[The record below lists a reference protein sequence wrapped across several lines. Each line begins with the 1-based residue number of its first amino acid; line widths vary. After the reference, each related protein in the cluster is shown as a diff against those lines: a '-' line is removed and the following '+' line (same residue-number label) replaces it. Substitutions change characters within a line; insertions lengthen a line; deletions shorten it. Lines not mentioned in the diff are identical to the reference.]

1 MASQPYPGRVPTRAR
16 DRLLDTAEELFYAQG
31 AAATGVE
38 QILEASG
45 VGRASFYRHFAGKE
59 ELELAVLAQRRRRW
73 ATEFVPRVRALGG
86 HPLDVFDV
94 LAARLEETGFRGC
107 AFLNAMVEV
116 PDPQAAVHRV
126 AVDQKEDQQ
135 RFFADLL
142 AEHGYPDPDGRLA
155 ARLQL
160 LYDGASVTGIRER
173 SGLPALEAREMAQLL
188 LERAAGQV
196 DGRRVAGS

>member
-1 MASQPYPGRVPTRAR
+1 VPTRAR
-16 DRLLDTAEELFYAQG
+16 ERLLDTAEELFYAQG
-31 AAATGVE
+31 AGATGVE

-45 VGRASFYRHFAGKE
+45 VGRASFYRHFASKE

-86 HPLDVFDV
+86 HPLHVFDV

-107 AFLNAMVEV
+107 VFLNAMVEV
-116 PDPQAAVHRV
+116 PDPQAPVHRV

-135 RFFADLL
+135 RFFGDLL
-142 AEHGYPDPDGRLA
+142 AEQGYADPDGRLA

-173 SGLPALEAREMAQLL
+173 SPRPALEAREMAEVLL
-188 LERAAGQV
+188 AASP
-196 DGRRVAGS
+196 RR